1 MKSFNFTTT
10 DSSIADY
17 ESLLS
22 LPVCFLSGSREL
34 PSNKILFLIPSLS
47 ILCRILCWAKLY
59 LQ

>member
-1 MKSFNFTTT
+1 PFY
-10 DSSIADY
+10 SSTADY

-22 LPVCFLSGSREL
+22 LPVSFLSGSREL

>member
-1 MKSFNFTTT
+1 MKIFSYIEMR
-10 DSSIADY
+10 SDY

>member
-1 MKSFNFTTT
+1 MLLFSETT

-17 ESLLS
+17 ELLLS
-22 LPVCFLSGSREL
+22 FPVCFLSGSREL
-34 PSNKILFLIPSLS
+34 PSNKILFFIPSLS